1 MLLSEMNRIQRVTS
15 IYKALANST
24 RLRILSLIA
33 ESEDICA
40 KDIGGKLG
48 LSQPDISYHLSRLHK
63 VDVLDREKR
72 GTRYCYSVNNET
84 LEYAAIKVKVLISL
98 GN

>member
-1 MLLSEMNRIQRVTS
+1 MSEIFSIGKITS

-24 RLRILSLIA
+24 RLRIISLIA

-40 KDIGGKLG
+40 KDMAGKLG
-48 LSQPDISYHLSRLHK
+48 LSQPDISYHLSRLRR

-72 GTRYCYSVNNET
+72 GTRYCYRVNTET
-84 LEYAAIKVKVLISL
+84 LEYAGIKLKVLISL
-98 GN
+98 GS